1 MTFGIGEALGIGG
14 AIAGI
19 FGGASADSA
28 ADKAAAAQNKQNL
41 LNWKYDW
48 KQAQRNH
55 QYQSRGLKI
64 QKKNDKALRKYDY
77 QTQKLQYEYNMAIRD
92 YEYRNAMKQYEKSEE
107 IYAMQLGFNNMAA
120 AVAFESEQRRHTD
133 VLIGQAFQQ
142 QDLMVESLQE
152 QGRVQA
158 SGQQGRSARKLQQ
171 SSIAEY
177 GRNLAILAESLES
190 AKKQNRANVKG
201 IHTDWYGANLAAE
214 AARMIKPEIGP
225 ALPPPL
231 KAPKPKYQKPLKPQR
246 PPKPVKMAGSGS
258 VNTINAIGSGLSGL
272 SKINW
277 G

>member
-1 MTFGIGEALGIGG
+1 MFGEILAG
-14 AIAGI
+14 ASFLTGVL
-19 FGGASADSA
+19 GGASADSA
-28 ADKAAAAQNKQNL
+28 ADRAAAAQNKQNL

-48 KQAQRNH
+48 KQAQRNY
-55 QYQSRGLKI
+55 QYQVKGLKI
-64 QKKNDKALRKYDY
+64 QKENDKLLRDY
-77 QTQKLQYEYNMAIRD
+77 QYETAMRDWQYGMAIRQYEYQ
-92 YEYRNAMKQYEKSEE
+92 NAMRQYAKSEE
-107 IYAMQLGFNNMAA
+107 VYAMQLGFNNMAA

-133 VLIGQAFQQ
+133 ILIGQAFQQ
-142 QDLMVESLQE
+142 QDLMVEGLQE
-152 QGRVQA
+152 QGKVQA

-214 AARMIKPEIGP
+214 AARMIKPEIAP

-231 KAPKPKYQKPLKPQR
+231 KAPKTKYQKPLKPQR

-258 VNTINAIGSGLSGL
+258 VNTINAISSGLSGL
-272 SKINW
+272 ATFDW